1 MGCIMGE
8 GEGVQR
14 QMGIHGAQCIST
26 PCAWGTWLHF
36 YLGGSAQAGGRRNP
50 VHWILSR
57 DLGVGGDGVQAG
69 PSLEMDSRGCR
80 TKQAPLI

>member
-36 YLGGSAQAGGRRNP
+36 YLGGSAQGWGQEEP
-50 VHWILSR
+50 CTL
-57 DLGVGGDGVQAG
+57 D
-69 PSLEMDSRGCR
+69 
-80 TKQAPLI
+80 PL